1 MTVDISLFT
10 AHHEY
15 DLQLDTFKKYF
26 CPIHVGSSN
35 SKVSLN
41 IRKDNTYGKLSNFN
55 SRYCELTALD
65 EIKEGPFNEYIGL
78 MHYRRIFT
86 SPKPIIKL
94 RKDIKFKLNILKKTI
109 FNKKRNFERQNN
121 IKIKNKNKLEHECIG
136 LNKYLKKN
144 ACNFDIITP
153 EPIFYNGST
162 IRQKYASHHQVEHF
176 DLFLTN
182 LTNIFPEFLEYVK
195 IYENSGY
202 YFICNM
208 FIMKNEFFSKYW
220 KILKTVLQKT
230 EKEID
235 FSQLDAYQTRVLG
248 FLAERFMS
256 IFVLYAE
263 KEMNARISCLPVAS
277 ISMENTQ

>member
-1 MTVDISLFT
+1 MTVNISLFT

-15 DLQLDTFKKYF
+15 DPQLDIFKKYF
-26 CPIHVGSSN
+26 CPIHVGSSI
-35 SKVSLN
+35 SKFSLD
-41 IRKDNTYGKLSNFN
+41 IRKDNTYGKLSKFN

-65 EIKEGPFNEYIGL
+65 EIIEGPFNGYIGL
-78 MHYRRIFT
+78 MHYRRIFI

-94 RKDIKFKLNILKKTI
+94 RQDLKFKLNIFKKNI
-109 FNKKRNFERQNN
+109 FNKKRNLERQIN
-121 IKIKNKNKLEHECIG
+121 IKIKNKNKLEHECIK
-136 LNKYLKKN
+136 LNKYVNKH

-162 IRQKYASHHQVEHF
+162 IRQKYARHHQVEHF
-176 DLFLTN
+176 DLFLRN
-182 LTNIFPEFLEYVK
+182 LTDIYPEFLEYVK

-220 KILKTVLQKT
+220 NTLKTVLQKT
-230 EKEID
+230 EKQID
-235 FSQLDAYQTRVLG
+235 FLQLDTYQTRVLG

-263 KEMNARISCLPVAS
+263 KEMGARISCLPVAS
-277 ISMENTQ
+277 ITMENSK